1 MTILIFLEWIS
12 LPRLFLLVRIVGDNL
27 ERPALDSGRGWDPDG
42 AGGPVLLPGRGA
54 LVQVHRKNLGKWT
67 FFGNSFNNFL
77 QQSLIVE
84 KEHGTKHERNLIFGS
99 EKLISPK
106 F

>member
-27 ERPALDSGRGWDPDG
+27 ERPALDSGRCWDPDG

-54 LVQVHRKNLGKWT
+54 LVQVHRKNLIKMDLFMASMET
-67 FFGNSFNNFL
+67 IL
-77 QQSLIVE
+77 
-84 KEHGTKHERNLIFGS
+84 TT
-99 EKLISPK
+99 
-106 F
+106 